1 MSAYVSTIS
10 FGVKCQEYVPIVVV
24 AQTFTIPFKIVYCI
38 HS

>member
-10 FGVKCQEYVPIVVV
+10 FGVKCQECMPIVVV
-24 AQTFTIPFKIVYCI
+24 AQTFTIRTDFVYCS